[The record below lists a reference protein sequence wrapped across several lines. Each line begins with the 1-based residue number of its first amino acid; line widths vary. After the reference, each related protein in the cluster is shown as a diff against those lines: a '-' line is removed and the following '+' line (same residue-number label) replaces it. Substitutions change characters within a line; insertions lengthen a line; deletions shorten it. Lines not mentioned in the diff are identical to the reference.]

1 MTKPDFLKYLT
12 PKAIVNLSIIVGFLV
27 FVIPTLLSLGGE
39 VRQRAT
45 SIREQRMQIDRQTRM
60 IAKLAEFREASSEV
74 ETAMADLQSIIPP
87 REKLFSFPQ
96 NVERLATGAGAT
108 ADVNFIGK
116 ESPATEDEAGSNTFT
131 VTGKGNFDDTLEL
144 ISALEKRRE
153 FFVSLDSINMTR
165 LEGQFNT
172 VINGL
177 VFFYD

>member
-12 PKAIVNLSIIVGFLV
+12 PKAIVNLSVIVGFLI
-27 FVIPTLLSLGGE
+27 FMIPTLLSLGGE
-39 VRQRAT
+39 VRQRAAA
-45 SIREQRMQIDRQTRM
+45 IREQRVQIDRQTHM

-74 ETAMADLQSIIPP
+74 EAAMADLQLIIPP
-87 REKLFSFPQ
+87 RERLFSFPQ
-96 NVERLATGAGAT
+96 NVERLAAGVGAT
-108 ADVNFIGK
+108 ADVNFVGR
-116 ESPATEDEAGSNTFT
+116 ESPATESEAGSNIFT
-131 VTGKGNFDDTLEL
+131 VTSKGNFDDTLKL